1 MERAA
6 AHAVS
11 PDLDAV
17 VCSRLQDGYAGF
29 EGIED
34 SRMFHFLVFVG
45 KKGIGSSV
53 VLPCFAP
60 IAFVGAAL
68 GQQPVNFIRAKCP
81 G

>member
-1 MERAA
+1 MEQAA

-34 SRMFHFLVFVG
+34 SRMFHFLML
-45 KKGIGSSV
+45 IS
-53 VLPCFAP
+53 
-60 IAFVGAAL
+60 
-68 GQQPVNFIRAKCP
+68 
-81 G
+81 